1 MIIGE
6 SGVGKSTWIHFIN
19 YMQSMSK
26 EENNRYLLFDEEK
39 IQEEY
44 EKEYGKKPSGSSLTD
59 KLEIYDIKG
68 SKLYRNQIRLI
79 DTPGFEDTIDESY
92 VEIIIDDIK
101 NYLTVQIWIT
111 FMQFVLFLKE
121 MK

>member
-6 SGVGKSTWIHFIN
+6 SGVGKSTWIHCFIN

-101 NYLTVQIWIT
+101 NYLTVQI
-111 FMQFVLFLKE
+111 
-121 MK
+121 

>member
-101 NYLTVQIWIT
+101 NYYVEIIIDDIKNYLTVQI
-111 FMQFVLFLKE
+111 
-121 MK
+121 